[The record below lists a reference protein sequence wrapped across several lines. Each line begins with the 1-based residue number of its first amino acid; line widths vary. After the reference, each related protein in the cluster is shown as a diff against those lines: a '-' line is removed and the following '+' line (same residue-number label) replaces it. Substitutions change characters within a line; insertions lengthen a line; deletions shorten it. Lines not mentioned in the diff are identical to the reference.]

1 MKGLTRGPV
10 PSLTPLFV
18 SLQSVHQAAAA
29 ADCHEGHPEEL
40 CGLPEAEE
48 QDTGSSDKI
57 KSNIYFPNKQQPVTT
72 LLRSSVLDFLLSLCI
87 VVSVCSKYVYA
98 AVACL

>member
-48 QDTGSSDKI
+48 
-57 KSNIYFPNKQQPVTT
+57 
-72 LLRSSVLDFLLSLCI
+72 LA
-87 VVSVCSKYVYA
+87 VVEALHQGTVCVC
-98 AVACL
+98 VCVCVE

>member
-1 MKGLTRGPV
+1 VACIRLQRCKAEQADWLINPA
-10 PSLTPLFV
+10 TPLLRRE
-18 SLQSVHQAAAA
+18 SLLLLQGAQA
-29 ADCHEGHPEEL
+29 HS
-40 CGLPEAEE
+40 LPEAEE

-57 KSNIYFPNKQQPVTT
+57 KYNIYFPNKQQPVTT